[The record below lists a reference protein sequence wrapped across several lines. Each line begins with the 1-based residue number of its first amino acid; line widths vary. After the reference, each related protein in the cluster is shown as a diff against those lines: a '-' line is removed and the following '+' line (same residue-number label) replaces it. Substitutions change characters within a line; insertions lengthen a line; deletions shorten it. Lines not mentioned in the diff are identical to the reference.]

1 VSPRADDLTT
11 VRLRSNLT
19 VRGGARF
26 NSGETI
32 SLDSAMAQVLV
43 DTGIAELS
51 PQRTAEK
58 EPTMPASKAPDR
70 PPNDKMVHQA
80 PWRKG
85 GRA

>member
-1 VSPRADDLTT
+1 MSPRAEQETM

-26 NSGETI
+26 NTGETI
-32 SLDSAMAQVLV
+32 SLDSAMAQRLLS
-43 DTGIAELS
+43 TGLAELP
-51 PQRTAEK
+51 PQPPSEK

-80 PWRKG
+80 PWKKG
-85 GRA
+85 GRS